1 MNNRIGA
8 VLSVCHALLLAGCV
22 VPEDA
27 AVTDPPDAANTR
39 YAGILDHP
47 IDLREGRFA
56 STASPDSAQR
66 DVVLLEAAMAADIDG
81 DGIDETLALVG
92 HESGGSG
99 RFDYVAVVSDTAGV
113 APTRLIGDRVQVM
126 SWSAGGGEIEAVVL
140 RSSVDDAA
148 CCPSE
153 IVQARWSWRA
163 AEGIG
168 RASVH
173 GRRRLS
179 MTELDGAYRLAS
191 LFDEAIPG
199 AITLE
204 LNGGAV
210 GGNAGCNGYFGK
222 MGATS
227 TPGTLEIGPLATTRM
242 ACGEDVDALE
252 ARYLAALA
260 AVTQF
265 GFLPGKLLL
274 EGPAG
279 ALVFDRVQASVK

>member
-8 VLSVCHALLLAGCV
+8 VLCVCHALLLAGCV
-22 VPEDA
+22 VTRDGELTDA
-27 AVTDPPDAANTR
+27 PDAANAR
-39 YAGILDHP
+39 YAGILDSAL
-47 IDLREGRFA
+47 DLRDARFVGDPW
-56 STASPDSAQR
+56 PDSVRR
-66 DVVLLEAAMAADIDG
+66 DVVMLKAQTAVDIDG
-81 DGIDETLALVG
+81 DGVSETLALIA

-126 SWSAGGGEIEAVVL
+126 AWSAGGGEIEATVL

-173 GRRRLS
+173 GQRRLS

-191 LFDEAIPG
+191 LFGEAIPG

-227 TPGTLEIGPLATTRM
+227 TPGTLQFGPLATTRM

-265 GFLPGKLLL
+265 GFLPGKLVLD
-274 EGPAG
+274 GPAG